1 MLNINVKVTHF
12 TKKKPQFLQSIPIRN
27 CEIKIIYITNL
38 L

>member
-12 TKKKPQFLQSIPIRN
+12 TKKPQFLQSIPIRT
-27 CEIKIIYITNL
+27 CEIEIIYITNL

>member
-12 TKKKPQFLQSIPIRN
+12 TKKKTAVLQSIPIRT
-27 CEIKIIYITNL
+27 CEIEIIHITNL